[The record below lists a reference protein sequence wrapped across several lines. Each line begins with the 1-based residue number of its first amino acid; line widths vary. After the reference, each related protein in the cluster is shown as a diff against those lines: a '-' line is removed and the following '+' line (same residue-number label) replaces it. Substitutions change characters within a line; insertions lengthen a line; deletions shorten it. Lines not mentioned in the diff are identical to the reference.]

1 MQFMN
6 SLFSLNGII
15 NTFLLLCVMIGGFFA
30 FRYGQ
35 KKSNIDGMKETID
48 VLTGQMAA
56 MKESLAMVKEEN
68 VRLKTVI
75 ETISSALKQK
85 GILITIEGEMVTL
98 EDGRRTS
105 SMRHSTKTPAPANKK
120 IITHDDIS

>member
-35 KKSNIDGMKETID
+35 KKSNVEGMKETIL
-48 VLTGQMAA
+48 VLSGQVAA
-56 MKESLAMVKEEN
+56 IKESLSMVEKENEHH
-68 VRLKTVI
+68 KI
-75 ETISSALKQK
+75 IFETILLAMKQK
-85 GILITIEGEMVTL
+85 GIIITVEGEMVTID
-98 EDGRRTS
+98 DGRNKTS
-105 SMRHSTKTPAPANKK
+105 SLRRTTKQPIVPKK
-120 IITHDDIS
+120 DESK